1 MDTTAYIGL
10 SRQIALQNRLDVIA
24 GNIANVDTT
33 GFKAEV
39 LRFETVWQPAGR
51 AERLAYVQDVGRI
64 RDLREGALES
74 TGNPL
79 DFAISGPGYFTVGTP
94 NGPAYTRA
102 GQFKLSPTGE
112 LVTAAGHPL
121 LDENGS
127 PVTVPPGSGEI
138 SLAADGTLSA
148 AGGPFARIQVVDF
161 ADPQALER
169 LGDGLYRTDQAPQPV
184 ENARL
189 EQGVREESNVE
200 PVLEIT
206 RMMETVRAFEAT
218 QRMLDI
224 HHELERR
231 TVQGVLGQA
240 Q

>member
-33 GFKAEV
+33 AYKAEE
-39 LRFETVWQPAGR
+39 LRFETVWEPSGGAQH
-51 AERLAYVQDVGRI
+51 LAFVQDVGHI
-64 RDLREGALES
+64 RDLRDGAMRA

-79 DFAISGPGYFTVGTP
+79 DFAISGPGYFTVQTK

-102 GQFKLSPTGE
+102 GQFELSPDGQ
-112 LVTAAGHPL
+112 LVNASGLPL
-121 LDENGS
+121 LDENGT
-127 PVTVPPGSGEI
+127 PVTIPEGSGEI
-138 SLAADGTLSA
+138 SLAADGTIS
-148 AGGPFARIQVVDF
+148 GRDGPIARIQIVDF
-161 ADPQALER
+161 QNPQLLER
-169 LGDGLYRTDQAPQPV
+169 LGDGLYRTKQAPQPV
-184 ENARL
+184 ANAKL
-189 EQGVREESNVE
+189 EQGVIEESNVE

-240 Q
+240 A

>member
-24 GNIANVDTT
+24 GNIANMNTT
-33 GFKAEV
+33 GFKAEL

-51 AERLAYVQDVGRI
+51 AERLAFVQDVGRI
-64 RDLREGALES
+64 RDLRDGAFTT

-79 DFAISGPGYFTVGTP
+79 DFAIAGPGYFTVETP
-94 NGPAYTRA
+94 DGPAYTRA
-102 GQFKLSPTGE
+102 GQFQISAEGQI
-112 LVTAAGHPL
+112 VTAAGHPL
-121 LDENGS
+121 LDENGT
-127 PVTVPPGSGEI
+127 PVTLPPGSGELA
-138 SLAADGTLSA
+138 LAADGTLSTA
-148 AGGPFARIQVVDF
+148 EGPIARIQIVDF
-161 ADPQALER
+161 GDPQALER
-169 LGDGLYRTDQAPQPV
+169 AGDGLFRTDQPPQPV

-189 EQGVREESNVE
+189 EQGVLEESNVE

-224 HHELERR
+224 HHEIERR
-231 TVQGVLGQA
+231 TVQGVLGQGA
-240 Q
+240 

>member
-33 GFKAEV
+33 AYKAEE
-39 LRFETVWQPAGR
+39 LRFETVWERSGGQ
-51 AERLAYVQDVGRI
+51 RLAFVQDVGRV
-64 RDLREGALES
+64 RDLRDGALQA

-79 DFAISGPGYFTVGTP
+79 DFAISGPGYFTVQTKD
-94 NGPAYTRA
+94 GPAYTRA
-102 GQFKLSPTGE
+102 GRFALSPDGE
-112 LVTAAGHPL
+112 LVNASGLPL
-121 LDENGS
+121 LDENGT
-127 PVTVPPGSGEI
+127 PVTIPAGSGEI
-138 SLAADGTLSA
+138 SLAGDGTIS
-148 AGGPFARIQVVDF
+148 GRDGPIARIQIVDF
-161 ADPQALER
+161 ADPRRLER
-169 LGDGLYRTDQAPQPV
+169 LGDGLYRTRQPPQPV

-189 EQGVREESNVE
+189 EQGVIEESNVE

-240 Q
+240 A